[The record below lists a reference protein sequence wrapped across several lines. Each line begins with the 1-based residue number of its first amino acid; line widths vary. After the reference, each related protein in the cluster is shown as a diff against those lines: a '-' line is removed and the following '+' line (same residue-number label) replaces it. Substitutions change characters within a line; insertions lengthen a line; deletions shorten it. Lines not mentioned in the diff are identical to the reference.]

1 MLNLNSEDMAKLK
14 RLVALGITTKQEVKD
29 LNESLKETLDEV
41 CKDLDIEKKIVR
53 KAITVAFKA
62 SQKGD
67 KDQIVDAEKEAIEEV
82 SILLDTIGKI

>member
-1 MLNLNSEDMAKLK
+1 MAKLK
-14 RLVALGITTKQEVKD
+14 RLVSLGITTKQEVKD

-41 CKDLDIEKKIVR
+41 CKDLDIDKKIVR

-82 SILLDTIGKI
+82 SILLDTIGRV

>member
-14 RLVALGITTKQEVKD
+14 RLVSLGITTKQEVKD

-41 CKDLDIEKKIVR
+41 CKDLDIDKKIVR

-82 SILLDTIGKI
+82 SILLDTIGRV